1 MPKRSPPKVMYRVM
15 LPAELVPKIDKI
27 IHDEQYAGRNDFTVR
42 LIRNYLDEKEE
53 RDKISKQ
60 YEMFEADKKRR
71 LKESSLDNENEE

>member
-15 LPAELVPKIDKI
+15 LPADLIPRIDKI

-53 RDKISKQ
+53 REKISKQ
-60 YEMFEADKKRR
+60 YEMFKDEKDRR
-71 LKESSLDNENEE
+71 VNKSLDENNE